1 MVLTENERKEFI
13 EIGQLMKK
21 QIRTMMFGKDFNEL
35 MRQYMK
41 LYVGLH
47 AEDEETY
54 QRQKEKLNDERLFTV
69 NNYLIAT
76 ENVEENM
83 KLIEEINKNEEI
95 AKRNEKKGA
104 KIMKKERMLKSIVDD
119 EIEGLVKRKETSKN
133 IEVLRHYLN
142 LRLSLYFNEQ
152 IETEIERYEIDWAL
166 QSVLVKEFARFLDN
180 ELKNE
185 ALVDYLA
192 QSKILSKKR
201 YKRLS
206 IEEKKNK
213 VKEAIQFDYLVEIRN
228 DSIARERRFELKG
241 QITKLEKLVGLKTL
255 TNKDEEL
262 VRKYLKNALEEIIEF
277 FGSELESRENAIQQF
292 NEYLDEVSLD
302 EYIEY
307 LNSKRKD
314 ENVTK
319 GLADIDDKIHFIDSR
334 NHVGLVTQDFKIK
347 RFRKILGTEYVKH
360 LA

>member
-47 AEDEETY
+47 VEDEEIY
-54 QRQKEKLNDERLFTV
+54 QRQKEKLNDERLFRV
-69 NNYLIAT
+69 NGYLIAT
-76 ENVEENM
+76 ANDEENIE
-83 KLIEEINKNEEI
+83 LIKEINKNEEI
-95 AKRNEKKGA
+95 ARQYEEEGA
-104 KIMKKERMLKSIVDD
+104 KVMKKERILKSIVDD
-119 EIEGLVKRKETSKN
+119 EVEGLVKRKETSKN
-133 IEVLRHYLN
+133 IEVLRHYLD

-192 QSKILSKKR
+192 QSKILNKKR
-201 YKRLS
+201 YKKLS
-206 IEEKKNK
+206 IEEKKNE
-213 VKEAIQFDYLVEIRN
+213 VKEAIRFDYLVEIRN

-241 QITKLEKLVGLKTL
+241 QIIKLEKLVGLKAL

-262 VRKYLKNALEEIIEF
+262 VREYLKNALETIIEF

-292 NEYLDEVSLD
+292 NEYLSEVSLD

-307 LNSKRKD
+307 LNGKRKD

-334 NHVGLVTQDFKIK
+334 NHNGLVTQDFKIK
-347 RFRKILGTEYVKH
+347 RFRKMLGTEYAKH

>member
-1 MVLTENERKEFI
+1 
-13 EIGQLMKK
+13 
-21 QIRTMMFGKDFNEL
+21 
-35 MRQYMK
+35 
-41 LYVGLH
+41 
-47 AEDEETY
+47 
-54 QRQKEKLNDERLFTV
+54 
-69 NNYLIAT
+69 
-76 ENVEENM
+76 
-83 KLIEEINKNEEI
+83 
-95 AKRNEKKGA
+95 
-104 KIMKKERMLKSIVDD
+104 MKKERMLKSIVDD

-228 DSIARERRFELKG
+228 DSIARERRFELKE
-241 QITKLEKLVGLKTL
+241 QITKLEKLVGLKAL

-262 VRKYLKNALEEIIEF
+262 VREYLKNALETIIEF

-307 LNSKRKD
+307 LNGKRKD

-347 RFRKILGTEYVKH
+347 RFRKILGTEYVNH

>member
-1 MVLTENERKEFI
+1 
-13 EIGQLMKK
+13 
-21 QIRTMMFGKDFNEL
+21 
-35 MRQYMK
+35 
-41 LYVGLH
+41 
-47 AEDEETY
+47 
-54 QRQKEKLNDERLFTV
+54 
-69 NNYLIAT
+69 
-76 ENVEENM
+76 
-83 KLIEEINKNEEI
+83 
-95 AKRNEKKGA
+95 
-104 KIMKKERMLKSIVDD
+104 MKKERILKSRVDD
-119 EIEGLVKRKETSKN
+119 EVEGLVKTKETSKN
-133 IEVLRHYLN
+133 IEVLRHYLD

-152 IETEIERYEIDWAL
+152 IETEIERNEIDWGL

-192 QSKILSKKR
+192 QSKILNKKR
-201 YKRLS
+201 YKKLS
-206 IEEKKNK
+206 IEEKKNE
-213 VKEAIQFDYLVEIRN
+213 VKEAIRFDYLVEIRN
-228 DSIARERRFELKG
+228 DSIAREKRFELKG
-241 QITKLEKLVGLKTL
+241 QITKLEKLSELKAL

-347 RFRKILGTEYVKH
+347 RFRKMLGTEYVKH